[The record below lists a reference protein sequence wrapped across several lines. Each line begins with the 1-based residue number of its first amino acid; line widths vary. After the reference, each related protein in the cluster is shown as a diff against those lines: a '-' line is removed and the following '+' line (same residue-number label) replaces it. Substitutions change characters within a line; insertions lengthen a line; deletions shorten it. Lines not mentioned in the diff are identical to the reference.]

1 MSSALNNFSMH
12 GTKQTIETH
21 DWNYHLNVSRNQS
34 SYLFHWYA
42 LSILFGISNG
52 LTMELQYEQE

>member
-1 MSSALNNFSMH
+1 MH

-21 DWNYHLNVSRNQS
+21 DWNYHLNVSHNQS
-34 SYLFHWYA
+34 SYLFQWYA

-52 LTMELQYEQE
+52 LTVELQYEQE